1 MIARRRTRGFALHV
15 LGHGG
20 ARAVRTRSG
29 LTVTSRPWM
38 RQRPTRLLGTRVHQS
53 MQQLL
58 TSCSSLACRLQRTTR
73 STCSRRHA
81 ELQRPVAGRCVTVR
95 PCLAHFH
102 FHFSYYLGRR
112 AAALSQTQSI
122 PRLSLTRPS
131 AHESRPTTDDR
142 PCSAA
147 TMALGRCGEPAV
159 SHGHRP
165 RRRRRGTSSPGAS
178 QSRRR
183 AEPPSGRSGHAC
195 ARGSPPRCRSSGS
208 PAGSTGP
215 EAGEPG
221 RCQKLSAPAPEPEP
235 PRGRG
240 LAMTSKEE
248 AAAPLLPCTCPTLP
262 RRRRAEEQQPPL
274 VVVA

>member
-1 MIARRRTRGFALHV
+1 
-15 LGHGG
+15 
-20 ARAVRTRSG
+20 
-29 LTVTSRPWM
+29 
-38 RQRPTRLLGTRVHQS
+38 
-53 MQQLL
+53 
-58 TSCSSLACRLQRTTR
+58 
-73 STCSRRHA
+73 
-81 ELQRPVAGRCVTVR
+81 
-95 PCLAHFH
+95 
-102 FHFSYYLGRR
+102 SYYLGRR

-122 PRLSLTRPS
+122 PRLSVCHSLGPALTS
-131 AHESRPTTDDR
+131 HESRPTTDDR

-147 TMALGRCGEPAV
+147 SMALGRCGEPAV

-165 RRRRRGTSSPGAS
+165 RRRRRGTFSPGAS

-195 ARGSPPRCRSSGS
+195 ARGSPPLCRSSGS

-221 RCQKLSAPAPEPEP
+221 RCQKLSAPAPEP
-235 PRGRG
+235 RGRG

-248 AAAPLLPCTCPTLP
+248 AAAPLLPCMCPTLP